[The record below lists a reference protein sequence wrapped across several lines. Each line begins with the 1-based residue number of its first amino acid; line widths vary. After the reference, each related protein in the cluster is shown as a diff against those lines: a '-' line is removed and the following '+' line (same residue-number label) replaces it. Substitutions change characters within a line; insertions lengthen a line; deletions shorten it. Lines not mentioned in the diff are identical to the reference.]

1 MRALRSFTVRPR
13 LPEPLAPLE
22 ELAMNLRWAW
32 DDRTRDLFRWVDPD
46 AWDATR
52 HDPVSML
59 GTTSPARLAELAADP
74 AFLRFQTSVHEDL
87 TRYLEAPRWFQNRE
101 SGLRQVAY
109 FSPEFGIAEAL
120 PQYSGGLGIL
130 AGDHLKSASDLGVPL
145 VGVGLFYRH
154 GYFRQGLDQEGWQ
167 QERFPDQDPFAM
179 PLTRCEGIRV
189 TVDLAGTPMQAQVWR
204 ADVGRIPLYLL
215 DADVEENPDEIRA
228 VTDRLY
234 GGDVEHRLRQEI
246 LLGIG
251 GVRALDALGIDA
263 QVFHTNEGHAGFLGL
278 ERMRRS
284 IVDDGLTFDEAVEA
298 TRSASIFTTHTP
310 VPAGIDR
317 FPRAL
322 IETYFGAWAAEC
334 RISIDQLMA
343 LGNRP
348 SETAS
353 DPADQRF
360 NMAVMGLRLAGRS
373 NAVSALHGEV
383 SRAMFQELW
392 PDLDDEEVPIGSVTN
407 GVHSGTWV
415 SADMTDLLARHV
427 LPDWDE
433 AGTEAWTRVW
443 STPDDELWRV
453 KEQARAR
460 LVAFVRERVKL
471 RAVAGGISASEA
483 TWADDLLDPNA
494 LTIGFARR
502 FATYKRANLL
512 LAQAERLQA
521 LLLST
526 DRPVQFVFAG
536 KAHPAD
542 DEGKQ
547 MISEIVSFAKELG
560 VRHRFV
566 FLDDYD
572 ISVARA
578 LYQGADIWLNTPRRP
593 QEACGTSGMKAALNG
608 TLNCSILDGWW
619 DELFDGENGWA
630 ITSAED
636 LDDLAARD
644 RVEADSLFDLL
655 EHQIVP
661 LFHDRPTA
669 ADGSSGVP
677 HGWLRRVKANLVSL
691 GPAVVASR
699 MVQDYTARLY
709 EPAAAAAESLRAD
722 DSARAKDLA
731 AWKQRVRGAWGGV
744 KITAVDAGDEP
755 ADLGAER
762 PVSVTVE
769 LGSLEPDDVEVQLV
783 HGRVAQHD
791 QLQATT
797 TTVLACDDPSAH
809 PTVFSGSM
817 VCDRPGRYG
826 FTVRAIPSHPDLPS
840 PVDLGIVT
848 WA

>member
-1 MRALRSFTVRPR
+1 MRALRSFTVRPH
-13 LPEPLAPLE
+13 LPEALAPLQ

-52 HDPVSML
+52 HDPVEVL
-59 GTTSPARLAELAADP
+59 ATTSPERLAELAADP
-74 AFLRFQTSVHEDL
+74 AFLRYQASVHEDL
-87 TRYLEAPRWFQNRE
+87 TRYLEEPRWFQNRA
-101 SGLRQVAY
+101 SSLRQVAY

-154 GYFRQGLDQEGWQ
+154 GYFRQGLNQDGWQ

-179 PLTRCEGIRV
+179 SLTLCEGVRV
-189 TVDLAGTPMQAQVWR
+189 HVELAGETLQAQVWR

-215 DADVEENPDEIRA
+215 DADVDDNPDELRA

-251 GVRALDALGIDA
+251 GVRALEALGIDA

-284 IVDDGLTFDEAVEA
+284 IVDHGLTFDEAVEA
-298 TRSASIFTTHTP
+298 TRAASIFTTHTP

-317 FPRAL
+317 FPREL
-322 IETYFGAWAAEC
+322 IERYFSGWAAEC
-334 RISIDQLMA
+334 GVTVDQLME
-343 LGNRP
+343 LGHRP
-348 SETAS
+348 SEAEAEP
-353 DPADQRF
+353 DDERF

-373 NAVSALHGEV
+373 NAVAKLHGAV
-383 SRAMFQELW
+383 SREMFNELW
-392 PDLDDEEVPIGSVTN
+392 PDLEPDEVPIGSVTN
-407 GVHSGTWV
+407 GVHAGTWV
-415 SADMTDLLARHV
+415 SADMSDLLARHV
-427 LPDWDE
+427 LPEWDE
-433 AGTEAWTRVW
+433 APTESWDRVW
-443 STPDDELWRV
+443 LTPDDELWRV

-460 LVAFVRERVKL
+460 LVAFVRLRVKQ
-471 RAVAGGISASEA
+471 RALVSGISASEA
-483 TWADDLLDPNA
+483 TWADDLLDPGA

-512 LAQAERLQA
+512 LSQAERLQA
-521 LLLST
+521 LLLSA
-526 DRPVQFVFAG
+526 DRPVQFIFAG

-542 DEGKQ
+542 DQGKE
-547 MISEIVSFAKELG
+547 MISQIVTFAKELG

-572 ISVARA
+572 IAVART
-578 LYQGADIWLNTPRRP
+578 LYQGSDIWLNTPRRP

-619 DELFDGENGWA
+619 DELFDGDNGWA

-636 LDDLAARD
+636 IEDLEARD
-644 RVEADSLFDLL
+644 RLEADSLFDLL

-661 LFHDRPTA
+661 LFHDRPSA
-669 ADGSSGVP
+669 VDGPSAVP

-699 MVQDYTARLY
+699 MVRDYTEELY
-709 EPAAAAAESLRAD
+709 EPTALSAESLRGD
-722 DSARAKDLA
+722 TFARAKDLA
-731 AWKQRVRGAWGGV
+731 AWKERVRAGWGAV
-744 KITAVDAGDEP
+744 KVSEIEASDEP
-755 ADLGAER
+755 AELGTER
-762 PVSVTVE
+762 TVTVALE
-769 LGSLEPDDVEVQLV
+769 LGGLAPSDVEVQLV

-791 QLQATT
+791 ELTD
-797 TTVLACDDPSAH
+797 TVTVALTCTDPSAS
-809 PTVFSGSM
+809 PATYTGTVT
-817 VCDRPGRYG
+817 CTTPGRYG
-826 FTVRAIPSHPDLPS
+826 FTVRAIPSHPDLPT
-840 PVDLGIVT
+840 PLDLGLTTV
-848 WA
+848 A